1 VPILLRRLKVNT
13 FAFFVC
19 AVLPYLAVI
28 AFLAGMTYRFYIW
41 FRTSQPGKMTLF
53 PAGDSTLRSIL
64 SETFLFPSLF
74 KGDKTLWAFSWLFH
88 ATLALV
94 VLGHFRVFTGLI
106 DSILMALGMTPEGIA
121 GMSGTLGGAAGIVL
135 LATGLLL
142 LIRRLVVPRVREIS
156 NLPDF
161 IAPLLL
167 IAILCTG
174 NLMRFGP
181 HFDLEQTRL
190 WASSLLFFSPV
201 VLTDKAFLVHAFL
214 AMLLFIYIPYSK
226 ILHFG
231 GIFFTQA
238 LVKRR

>member
-1 VPILLRRLKVNT
+1 MNT
-13 FAFFVC
+13 FAFLVC

-28 AFLAGMTYRFYIW
+28 AFVAGMTYRFYIW
-41 FRTSQPGKMTLF
+41 FRTPQPGKMTLF
-53 PAGDSTLRSIL
+53 PSGDSTLRSVMA
-64 SETFLFPSLF
+64 ETFLFPSLF
-74 KGDKTLWAFSWLFH
+74 KGDKALWAFSWLFH

-94 VLGHFRVFTGLI
+94 VLGHLRVFTGLI
-106 DSILMALGMTPEGIA
+106 DTILIALGMTPEGVA
-121 GMSGTLGGAAGIVL
+121 GMSTTAGGAAGILL

-142 LIRRLVVPRVREIS
+142 LIRRLVIPRVREIS

-167 IAILCTG
+167 IAIIASG

-190 WASSLLFFSPV
+190 WAASLLTFSPI
-201 VLTDKAFLVHAFL
+201 VLADTAFLVHAFL
-214 AMLLFIYIPYSK
+214 AMLLITYIPYSK